1 MGLKSSIVLFAVL
14 SVSKVASGQLSCVPG
29 DPFSGGRALCREA
42 GEGGCTA
49 DRYATTTTNSYNG
62 RIDQCFGDEV
72 NRYYD
77 LGECHHCAGT
87 HTTGPEETDVTLSL
101 LPLDYGHFI
110 LSVSLPRMSGVQYE
124 VRLSESESSPFNT
137 CTCTTATTV
146 NYTLHYYDDPPPK
159 AQVQV
164 VPFPIGSIFHQ
175 EINLPQSCGDP
186 RLPYVR
192 ETCGLPRL
200 ERPTDVVLECNGTH
214 TTISWNK
221 TVSAITP
228 SNQTLHLEIDTFYL
242 TIYDCTHQQSRLL
255 ITNTTTVTVNT
266 SAVTN
271 FTLHAYSKCSGLYQ
285 YRVDSSASPIVS
297 CSLPLYCGTRCVSKD
312 HRVCSGKSACEA
324 TSRYSSSPSPSPTN
338 IILHTDDSEHFL
350 PVYITAG
357 AAGAVL
363 LTVSVL
369 LIAIIFLVNR
379 ARPRQRGPGA
389 YNQIPQRY
397 SHSPSPFQASALT
410 IYSPSTPALE
420 KNVIMQGF
428 ADMRNLKMGVE
439 SLLQDT
445 RQPRQTLVN
454 WINESYQRASAVF
467 CVCNQ
472 SFMSDWD
479 AVTPSEDGAM
489 AVQTLRL
496 LFEGD
501 VHSAELRKYAVV
513 LIKPSDEEFIP
524 PLLRSLD
531 CFDLSDT
538 QALARFANREHSPV

>member
-72 NRYYD
+72 NRYYGLSGCD
-77 LGECHHCAGT
+77 YCAGT
-87 HTTGPEETDVTLSL
+87 NIPGSRTTDVTLSL
-101 LPLDYGHFI
+101 LPLDYRHFI
-110 LSVSLPRMSGVQYE
+110 LSVSLPRMSGVQYW
-124 VRLSESESSPFNT
+124 VRLSVRESSS

-146 NYTLHYYDDPPPK
+146 NYTLQYYDHPPPK

-164 VPFPIGSIFHQ
+164 VPFPNGSIFHH
-175 EINLPQSCGDP
+175 EIILPQSCGDP

-200 ERPTDVVLECNGTH
+200 QRPTDVVLECNGTH
-214 TTISWNK
+214 TTISWSK

-228 SNQTLHLEIDTFYL
+228 SNQTLHLDIDTFYL

-285 YRVDSSASPIVS
+285 HRVNSAASPIVS
-297 CSLPLYCGTRCVSKD
+297 CSLPLYCGTHCVSKSR
-312 HRVCSGKSACEA
+312 RVCSGKSACEA
-324 TSRYSSSPSPSPTN
+324 TSRYPSSPSPSSSSPSPTN
-338 IILHTDDSEHFL
+338 ILRTDDSEHFL

-379 ARPRQRGPGA
+379 ARPRPREPGA
-389 YNQIPQRY
+389 YNPIRQ
-397 SHSPSPFQASALT
+397 SHSPSPFQTSALT
-410 IYSPSTPALE
+410 IYSPSTPLLE

-479 AVTPSEDGAM
+479 AVTPSEDGAV